1 MCGRG
6 HRWAGPLVGGV
17 IGGRSAGSSQK
28 EQTEEQLLSP
38 LCYIKDHLRPDRVL
52 TLRRTEK
59 MSGVT
64 PSTDCLSDS
73 STTRGQRSPGF
84 RVKFGAEAHWSASD
98 ESGLLRRPHRLDDA
112 SCLSLG
118 SAYSPPPVYSLY
130 GHPGLAPP
138 PAFLCPSPPEWD
150 LLSPS
155 SSPAC
160 SEPERRQ
167 CFSCGTHSA
176 LLWRRE
182 AAGTHLCSTCSVRQQ
197 NLPLLRPKRRA
208 VRSHQLVTV
217 ETDPTGG
224 GSRACCWN
232 CDKVLRTIE
241 LGQNR
246 VKTNPVKS
254 CCFIQTGGN
263 SALLLS
269 SFQPAGGA
277 VFRRSQRSVS
287 LCFQAAARKGT
298 QCSNCGT
305 GTTSLWRRNAA
316 GDVVCNACGLYY
328 KLHQVHRPL
337 ALRKDR
343 IQTRKRRSANQRP
356 GRKGA
361 DQSGPWAGLLW

>member
-1 MCGRG
+1 MMLLHVRFHHQKPQNKRCVGGAGGGRG
-6 HRWAGPLVGGV
+6 QRWAGPAVGGAS
-17 IGGRSAGSSQK
+17 GGRGAGSSQK

-38 LCYIKDHLRPDRVL
+38 LCCIKDPLRPDRAL
-52 TLRRTEK
+52 TLRRTEM

-64 PSTDCLSDS
+64 PSADWS
-73 STTRGQRSPGF
+73 SGSPATRGQRSSGF
-84 RVKFGAEAHWSASD
+84 RMKLGAEAHWSASD
-98 ESGLLRRPHRLDDA
+98 ESGLLKRPHRLDDA

-130 GHPGLAPP
+130 GHPAPAPP
-138 PAFLCPSPPEWD
+138 PAFLRPSPPGWD

-155 SSPAC
+155 WSPAW

-167 CFSCGTHSA
+167 CFGCGTHSA

-197 NLPLLRPKRRA
+197 NPPLLRPKRRA
-208 VRSHQLVTV
+208 VRSRLLVTV
-217 ETDPTGG
+217 ETDPPGG
-224 GSRACCWN
+224 RARASCWN
-232 CDKVLRTIE
+232 CDKVL
-241 LGQNR
+241 NR
-246 VKTNPVKS
+246 
-254 CCFIQTGGN
+254 
-263 SALLLS
+263 
-269 SFQPAGGA
+269 
-277 VFRRSQRSVS
+277 
-287 LCFQAAARKGT
+287 AAARKGT

-316 GDVVCNACGLYY
+316 GDAVCNACGLYY

-337 ALRKDR
+337 ALRKDG

-361 DQSGPWAGLLW
+361 DQSGPWAGPLC